1 MANKRVYSTSLPIGE
16 TATGL
21 PTPVFF
27 DPHYAIRINKP
38 PVSLIT
44 GSPGS
49 GKTVAA
55 LLLAAH
61 SALLNKVTFILDPK
75 GDFLALKLLEES
87 REIENVHVW
96 SIFQDV
102 EQGTVR
108 ESNIGI
114 LDPTCLTDD
123 PNENASLTLETINA
137 LAKNLSSNQ
146 RNTLIP
152 IIQDVVNEKNPSMS
166 TIRMILS
173 RSRDTEISTLS
184 HELGLALN
192 MPAGKLLVAS
202 SKYNNKLKIGR
213 GVVVASLMGL
223 SLPPSSKS
231 EDSYLEKERLS
242 VAIMRL
248 LTHMALS
255 VMKKVPKTISK
266 TLIIDEAWA
275 VFNNEAGR
283 SLIDEVSLLGR
294 SLNMAVILATQSP
307 GHIKGGQGGA
317 SLDNTISTRF
327 AFRNTSDEDNQTTT
341 KAMGLPQDAGYKDTF
356 QKFATGQ
363 CLMKDNQ
370 DQFAFVDIML
380 PEGWLSIFDTTPSP
394 EEIEEEDLVK

>member
-1 MANKRVYSTSLPIGE
+1 MAKTFSTSMPIGE

-27 DPHYAIRINKP
+27 DPHYAIRINRP

-61 SALLNKVTFILDPK
+61 AALLNKITFILDPK
-75 GDFLALKLLEES
+75 GDFLALKLLEKAGEV
-87 REIENVHVW
+87 ENIHVW
-96 SIFQDV
+96 SIFQNIEEGV
-102 EQGTVR
+102 VR

-123 PNENASLTLETINA
+123 VNENASLTLETIGA
-137 LAKNLSSNQ
+137 LVKTLSPNQ
-146 RNTLIP
+146 RNVLIP
-152 IIQDVVNEKNPSMS
+152 IIHDVTQSKNPSMNN
-166 TIRMILS
+166 IRMILA
-173 RSRDTEISTLS
+173 RSRDPEISTLS

-202 SKYNNKLKIGR
+202 SKFNNKLKLDN

-223 SLPPSSKS
+223 SLPASNKK
-231 EDSYLEKERLS
+231 EESYLEKERLS

-248 LTHMALS
+248 ITHLALNI
-255 VMKKVPKTISK
+255 MKKIPKTTNK
-266 TLIIDEAWA
+266 LLLIDEAWS
-275 VFNNEAGR
+275 VFNNASGR
-283 SLIDEVSLLGR
+283 ALIDEVSLLGR

-307 GHIKGGQGGA
+307 AHIQGGDGGA
-317 SLDNTISTRF
+317 NLDNTISTRF
-327 AFRNTSDEDNQTTT
+327 AFRNTSDTDNQITA
-341 KAMGLPQDAGYKDTF
+341 KAMSLPKDAGYENIF
-356 QKFATGQ
+356 QSFSIGQ
-363 CLMKDNQ
+363 CLMKDSQ
-370 DQFAFVDIML
+370 GQFAFVDIML
-380 PEGWLSIFDTTPSP
+380 PEGWLEIFDTTPSP
-394 EEIEEEDLVK
+394 EKSKE

>member
-1 MANKRVYSTSLPIGE
+1 MAKTFSTSMPIGE

-27 DPHYAIRINKP
+27 DPHYAIRINRP

-61 SALLNKVTFILDPK
+61 AALLNKVTFILDPK
-75 GDFLALKLLEES
+75 GDFLALKLLEEAG
-87 REIENVHVW
+87 EVENIHVW
-96 SIFQDV
+96 SIFQNIEEGV
-102 EQGTVR
+102 VR

-123 PNENASLTLETINA
+123 VNENASLTLETIGA
-137 LAKNLSSNQ
+137 LVKTLSPNQ
-146 RNTLIP
+146 RNVLIP
-152 IIQDVVNEKNPSMS
+152 IIQDVTQSKNPSMN
-166 TIRMILS
+166 TIRMILA
-173 RSRDTEISTLS
+173 RSRDPEISTLS

-202 SKYNNKLKIGR
+202 SKFNNKLKLDN

-223 SLPPSSKS
+223 SLPASNKK
-231 EDSYLEKERLS
+231 EESYLEKERLS

-248 LTHMALS
+248 ITHLALNI
-255 VMKKVPKTISK
+255 MKKIPKTTNK
-266 TLIIDEAWA
+266 LLLIDEAWS
-275 VFNNEAGR
+275 VFNNVSGR
-283 SLIDEVSLLGR
+283 ALIDEVSLLGR

-307 GHIKGGQGGA
+307 AHIQSGDGGA

-327 AFRNTSDEDNQTTT
+327 AFRNTSDTDNQITA
-341 KAMGLPQDAGYKDTF
+341 KAMSLPKDAGYENIF
-356 QKFATGQ
+356 QSFSIGQ
-363 CLMKDNQ
+363 CLMKDSQ
-370 DQFAFVDIML
+370 GQFAFVDIML
-380 PEGWLSIFDTTPSP
+380 SEGWLEIFDTTPSP
-394 EEIEEEDLVK
+394 ENKTN

>member
-1 MANKRVYSTSLPIGE
+1 MAKTFSTSMPIGE

-27 DPHYAIRINKP
+27 DPHYAIRINRP

-61 SALLNKVTFILDPK
+61 AALLNKVTFILDPK
-75 GDFLALKLLEES
+75 GDFLALKLLEEAG
-87 REIENVHVW
+87 EVENIHVW
-96 SIFQDV
+96 SIFQNIEEGV
-102 EQGTVR
+102 VR

-123 PNENASLTLETINA
+123 VNENASLTLETIGA
-137 LAKNLSSNQ
+137 LVKTLSPNQ
-146 RNTLIP
+146 RNVLIP
-152 IIQDVVNEKNPSMS
+152 IIQDVTQSKTPSMNN
-166 TIRMILS
+166 IRMILA
-173 RSRDTEISTLS
+173 RSRDPEISTLS

-202 SKYNNKLKIGR
+202 SKFNNKLKLDN

-223 SLPPSSKS
+223 SLPASNKK
-231 EDSYLEKERLS
+231 EESYLEKERLS

-248 LTHMALS
+248 ITHLALNI
-255 VMKKVPKTISK
+255 MKKIPKTTSK
-266 TLIIDEAWA
+266 LLLIDEAWS
-275 VFNNEAGR
+275 VFNSASGR
-283 SLIDEVSLLGR
+283 ALIDEVSLLGR

-307 GHIKGGQGGA
+307 AHIQGGDGGA
-317 SLDNTISTRF
+317 NLDNTISTRF
-327 AFRNTSDEDNQTTT
+327 AFRNTSDTDNQITA
-341 KAMGLPQDAGYKDTF
+341 KAMSLPKDAGYENIF
-356 QKFATGQ
+356 QSFSIGQ
-363 CLMKDNQ
+363 CLMKDSQ
-370 DQFAFVDIML
+370 GQFAFVDIML
-380 PEGWLSIFDTTPSP
+380 PEGWLEIFDTTPSP
-394 EEIEEEDLVK
+394 EKSKE

>member
-1 MANKRVYSTSLPIGE
+1 MAKTFSTSMPIGE

-27 DPHYAIRINKP
+27 DPHYAIRINRP

-61 SALLNKVTFILDPK
+61 AALLNKVTFILDPK
-75 GDFLALKLLEES
+75 GDFLALKLLEEAG
-87 REIENVHVW
+87 EVENIHVW
-96 SIFQDV
+96 SIFQNIEEGV
-102 EQGTVR
+102 VR

-123 PNENASLTLETINA
+123 VNENASLTLETIGA
-137 LAKNLSSNQ
+137 LVKTLSPNQ
-146 RNTLIP
+146 RNVLIP
-152 IIQDVVNEKNPSMS
+152 IIQDVTQSKNPSMN
-166 TIRMILS
+166 TIRMILA
-173 RSRDTEISTLS
+173 RSRDPEISTLS

-202 SKYNNKLKIGR
+202 SKFNNKLKLDN

-223 SLPPSSKS
+223 SLPASNKK
-231 EDSYLEKERLS
+231 EESYLEKERLS

-248 LTHMALS
+248 ITHLALNI
-255 VMKKVPKTISK
+255 MKKIPKTTNK
-266 TLIIDEAWA
+266 LLLIDEAWS
-275 VFNNEAGR
+275 VFNNASGR
-283 SLIDEVSLLGR
+283 ALIDEVSLLGR

-307 GHIKGGQGGA
+307 AHIQGGDGGA
-317 SLDNTISTRF
+317 NLDNTISTRF
-327 AFRNTSDEDNQTTT
+327 AFRNTSDTDNQITA
-341 KAMGLPQDAGYKDTF
+341 KAMSLPKDAGYENIF
-356 QKFATGQ
+356 QSFSIGQ
-363 CLMKDNQ
+363 CLMKDSQ
-370 DQFAFVDIML
+370 GQFAFVDIML
-380 PEGWLSIFDTTPSP
+380 PEGWLEIFDTTPSP
-394 EEIEEEDLVK
+394 EKSKE

>member
-1 MANKRVYSTSLPIGE
+1 MAKTFSTSMPIGE

-27 DPHYAIRINKP
+27 DPHYAIRINRP

-61 SALLNKVTFILDPK
+61 AALLNKVTFILDPK
-75 GDFLALKLLEES
+75 GDFLALKLLEEAS
-87 REIENVHVW
+87 EVENIHVW
-96 SIFQDV
+96 SIFQNIEEGV
-102 EQGTVR
+102 VK

-123 PNENASLTLETINA
+123 VNENASLTLETIGA
-137 LAKNLSSNQ
+137 LVKTLSPNQ
-146 RNTLIP
+146 RNVLIP
-152 IIQDVVNEKNPSMS
+152 IIQDVTQSKNPSMN
-166 TIRMILS
+166 TIRMILA
-173 RSRDTEISTLS
+173 RSRDPEISTLS

-202 SKYNNKLKIGR
+202 NKFNNKLKLDN

-223 SLPPSSKS
+223 SLPASNKK
-231 EDSYLEKERLS
+231 EESYLEKERLS

-248 LTHMALS
+248 ITHLALNI
-255 VMKKVPKTISK
+255 MKKIPKTTNK
-266 TLIIDEAWA
+266 LLLIDEAWS
-275 VFNNEAGR
+275 VFNNASGR
-283 SLIDEVSLLGR
+283 ALIDEVSLLGR

-307 GHIKGGQGGA
+307 AHIQGGDGGA

-327 AFRNTSDEDNQTTT
+327 AFRNTSDTDNQITA
-341 KAMGLPQDAGYKDTF
+341 KAMSLPKDAGYENIF
-356 QKFATGQ
+356 QNFSIGQ
-363 CLMKDNQ
+363 CLMKDSQ
-370 DQFAFVDIML
+370 GQFAFVDIML
-380 PEGWLSIFDTTPSP
+380 PEGWLEIFDTTPSP
-394 EEIEEEDLVK
+394 EKLKE

>member
-1 MANKRVYSTSLPIGE
+1 MAKTFSTSMPIGE

-27 DPHYAIRINKP
+27 DPHYAIRINRP

-61 SALLNKVTFILDPK
+61 AALLNKVTFILDPK
-75 GDFLALKLLEES
+75 GDFLALKLLEEAG
-87 REIENVHVW
+87 EIENIHVW
-96 SIFQDV
+96 SIFQNIEEGV
-102 EQGTVR
+102 VK

-123 PNENASLTLETINA
+123 VNENASLTLETIGA
-137 LAKNLSSNQ
+137 LVKTLSPNQ
-146 RNTLIP
+146 RNVLIP
-152 IIQDVVNEKNPSMS
+152 IIQDVTQSKNPSMNN
-166 TIRMILS
+166 IRMILA
-173 RSRDTEISTLS
+173 RSRDPEISTLS

-202 SKYNNKLKIGR
+202 SKFNNKLKLDN

-223 SLPPSSKS
+223 SLPASNKK
-231 EDSYLEKERLS
+231 EKNYLEKERLS

-248 LTHMALS
+248 ITHLALNI
-255 VMKKVPKTISK
+255 MKKIPKTTNK
-266 TLIIDEAWA
+266 LLLIDEAWS
-275 VFNNEAGR
+275 VFNNVSGR
-283 SLIDEVSLLGR
+283 ALIDEVSLLGR

-307 GHIKGGQGGA
+307 AHIQGVDGGA

-327 AFRNTSDEDNQTTT
+327 AFRNTSDTDNQITA
-341 KAMGLPQDAGYKDTF
+341 KAMSLPKDAGYENIF
-356 QKFATGQ
+356 QSFSIGQ
-363 CLMKDNQ
+363 CLMKDSQ
-370 DQFAFVDIML
+370 GQFAFVDIML
-380 PEGWLSIFDTTPSP
+380 PEGWLEIFDTTPSP
-394 EEIEEEDLVK
+394 EKSKE

>member
-1 MANKRVYSTSLPIGE
+1 MAKTFSTSMPIGE

-27 DPHYAIRINKP
+27 DPHYAIRINRP

-61 SALLNKVTFILDPK
+61 AALLNKVTFILDPK
-75 GDFLALKLLEES
+75 GDFLALNLLEEAG
-87 REIENVHVW
+87 EVENIHVW
-96 SIFQDV
+96 SIFQNIEEGV
-102 EQGTVR
+102 VR

-123 PNENASLTLETINA
+123 VNENASLTLETIGA
-137 LAKNLSSNQ
+137 LVKTLSPNQ
-146 RNTLIP
+146 RNVLIP
-152 IIQDVVNEKNPSMS
+152 IIQDVTQSKNPSMNN
-166 TIRMILS
+166 IRMILA
-173 RSRDTEISTLS
+173 RSRDPEISTLS

-202 SKYNNKLKIGR
+202 SKFNNKLKLDN

-223 SLPPSSKS
+223 SLPASNKK
-231 EDSYLEKERLS
+231 EESYLEKERLS

-248 LTHMALS
+248 ITHLALNI
-255 VMKKVPKTISK
+255 MKKIPKTTNK
-266 TLIIDEAWA
+266 LLLIDEAWS
-275 VFNNEAGR
+275 VFNNASGR
-283 SLIDEVSLLGR
+283 ALIDEVSLLGR

-307 GHIKGGQGGA
+307 AHIQGGDGGA
-317 SLDNTISTRF
+317 NLDNTISTRF
-327 AFRNTSDEDNQTTT
+327 AFRNTSDTDNQITA
-341 KAMGLPQDAGYKDTF
+341 KAMSLPKDAGYENIF
-356 QKFATGQ
+356 QSFSIGQ
-363 CLMKDNQ
+363 CLMKDSQ
-370 DQFAFVDIML
+370 GQFAFVDIML
-380 PEGWLSIFDTTPSP
+380 PEGWLEIFDTTPSP
-394 EEIEEEDLVK
+394 EKSKE

>member
-1 MANKRVYSTSLPIGE
+1 MAKTFSTSMPIGE

-27 DPHYAIRINKP
+27 DPHYAIRINRP

-61 SALLNKVTFILDPK
+61 AALLNKVTFILDPK
-75 GDFLALKLLEES
+75 GDFLALNLLEEAG
-87 REIENVHVW
+87 EVENIHVW
-96 SIFQDV
+96 SIFQNIEEGV
-102 EQGTVR
+102 VR

-123 PNENASLTLETINA
+123 VNENASLTLETIGA
-137 LAKNLSSNQ
+137 LVKTLSPNQ
-146 RNTLIP
+146 RNVLIP
-152 IIQDVVNEKNPSMS
+152 IIQDVTQSKNPSMN
-166 TIRMILS
+166 TIRMILA
-173 RSRDTEISTLS
+173 RSRDPEISTLS

-202 SKYNNKLKIGR
+202 SKFNNKLKLDN

-223 SLPPSSKS
+223 SLPASNKK
-231 EDSYLEKERLS
+231 EESYLEKERLS

-248 LTHMALS
+248 ITHLALNI
-255 VMKKVPKTISK
+255 MKKIPKTTNK
-266 TLIIDEAWA
+266 LLLIDEAWS
-275 VFNNEAGR
+275 VFNNASGR
-283 SLIDEVSLLGR
+283 ALIDEVSLLGR

-307 GHIKGGQGGA
+307 AHIQGRDGGA

-327 AFRNTSDEDNQTTT
+327 AFRNTSDTDNQITA
-341 KAMGLPQDAGYKDTF
+341 KAMSLPKDAGYENIF
-356 QKFATGQ
+356 QSFSIGQ
-363 CLMKDNQ
+363 CLMKDSQ
-370 DQFAFVDIML
+370 GQFAFVDIML
-380 PEGWLSIFDTTPSP
+380 PEGWLEIFDTTPSP
-394 EEIEEEDLVK
+394 EKSKE

>member
-1 MANKRVYSTSLPIGE
+1 MAKTFSTSMPIGE

-27 DPHYAIRINKP
+27 DPHYAIRINRP

-61 SALLNKVTFILDPK
+61 AALLNKVTFILDPK
-75 GDFLALKLLEES
+75 GDFLALKLLEEAG
-87 REIENVHVW
+87 EVENIHVW
-96 SIFQDV
+96 SIFQNIEEGV
-102 EQGTVR
+102 VR

-123 PNENASLTLETINA
+123 VNENASLTLETIGA
-137 LAKNLSSNQ
+137 LVKTLSPNQ
-146 RNTLIP
+146 RNVLIP
-152 IIQDVVNEKNPSMS
+152 IIQDVTQSKNPSMN
-166 TIRMILS
+166 TIRMILA
-173 RSRDTEISTLS
+173 RSRDPEISTLS

-202 SKYNNKLKIGR
+202 NKFNNQLKFDN

-223 SLPPSSKS
+223 SLPASNKK
-231 EDSYLEKERLS
+231 EESYLEKERLS

-248 LTHMALS
+248 ITHLALS
-255 VMKKVPKTISK
+255 IMKKIPKTTNK
-266 TLIIDEAWA
+266 LLLIDEAWS
-275 VFNNEAGR
+275 VFNNASGR
-283 SLIDEVSLLGR
+283 ALIDEVSLLGR

-307 GHIKGGQGGA
+307 AHIQGGDGGA

-327 AFRNTSDEDNQTTT
+327 AFRNTSDTDNQITA
-341 KAMGLPQDAGYKDTF
+341 KAMSLPKEAGYENIF
-356 QKFATGQ
+356 QSFSIGQ
-363 CLMKDNQ
+363 CLMKDSQ
-370 DQFAFVDIML
+370 GQFAFVDIML
-380 PEGWLSIFDTTPSP
+380 PEGWLEIFDTTPSP
-394 EEIEEEDLVK
+394 EKSKE

>member
-1 MANKRVYSTSLPIGE
+1 MAKTFSTSMPIGE

-27 DPHYAIRINKP
+27 DPHYAIRINRP

-61 SALLNKVTFILDPK
+61 AALLNKVTFILDPK
-75 GDFLALKLLEES
+75 GDFLALKLLEEAG
-87 REIENVHVW
+87 EVENIHVW
-96 SIFQDV
+96 SIFQNIEEGV
-102 EQGTVR
+102 VR

-123 PNENASLTLETINA
+123 VNENASLTLETIGA
-137 LAKNLSSNQ
+137 LVKTLSPNQ
-146 RNTLIP
+146 RNVLIP
-152 IIQDVVNEKNPSMS
+152 IIQDVTQSKNPSMN
-166 TIRMILS
+166 TIRMILA
-173 RSRDTEISTLS
+173 RSRDPEISTLS

-202 SKYNNKLKIGR
+202 SKFNNKLKLDN

-223 SLPPSSKS
+223 SLPASNKK
-231 EDSYLEKERLS
+231 EESYLEKERLS

-248 LTHMALS
+248 ITHLALNI
-255 VMKKVPKTISK
+255 MKKIPKTTNK
-266 TLIIDEAWA
+266 LLLIDEAWS
-275 VFNNEAGR
+275 VFNNASGR
-283 SLIDEVSLLGR
+283 ALIDEVSLLGR

-307 GHIKGGQGGA
+307 AHIQGRDGGA

-327 AFRNTSDEDNQTTT
+327 AFRNTSDTDNQITA
-341 KAMGLPQDAGYKDTF
+341 KAMSLPKDAGYENIF
-356 QKFATGQ
+356 QSFSIGQ
-363 CLMKDNQ
+363 CLMKDSQ
-370 DQFAFVDIML
+370 GQFAFVDIML
-380 PEGWLSIFDTTPSP
+380 PEGWLEIFDTTPSP
-394 EEIEEEDLVK
+394 EKSKE